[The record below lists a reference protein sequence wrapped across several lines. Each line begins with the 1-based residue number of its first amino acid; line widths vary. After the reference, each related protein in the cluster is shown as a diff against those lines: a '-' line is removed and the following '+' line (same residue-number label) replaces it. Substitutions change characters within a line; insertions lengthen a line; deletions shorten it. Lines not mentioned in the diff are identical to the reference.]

1 VALSLLVRPG
11 ERDDH
16 AVAPRL
22 DGIEVGVPITGLPS
36 RDEPFPENRTGL
48 VGAVSGRRRPEPRQP
63 APSAPLHVGVDQ
75 RDERLRVAFAKR
87 LIRGAN
93 HVNGHAERV
102 LRGRRPRTVPEKLS
116 GPNAA
121 ARAVPQDEDA
131 ALFPEIQP
139 PYARPRAAGRER
151 ARSPALI
158 ARRSRRRS
166 SRNVTPP
173 ARTAPITTPI
183 SGRTASICRFL
194 SSSASKQ
201 LARTAD
207 RRPHHAEASP
217 SCHPRHQ
224 RPEQPLA
231 SPKPWGEKCVIRR
244 RATTRSRGRA
254 TSEVL

>member
-116 GPNAA
+116 GPGGP
-121 ARAVPQDEDA
+121 ARRRRGSVSRDPASVRAPA
-131 ALFPEIQP
+131 CR
-139 PYARPRAAGRER
+139 RPRA
-151 ARSPALI
+151 
-158 ARRSRRRS
+158 S
-166 SRNVTPP
+166 SEP
-173 ARTAPITTPI
+173 
-183 SGRTASICRFL
+183 
-194 SSSASKQ
+194 
-201 LARTAD
+201 
-207 RRPHHAEASP
+207 RPHCTSLTPSIEQERHAASEN
-217 SCHPRHQ
+217 SSDHHTDQ
-224 RPEQPLA
+224 RQNRVHLPLPLVV
-231 SPKPWGEKCVIRR
+231 SI
-244 RATTRSRGRA
+244 
-254 TSEVL
+254 